1 MVLFVLLEVVS
12 GMREG
17 KGECTQT
24 RREFRSERMDAICIV
39 KVVDM
44 DLGSR
49 WFQSFERPAV
59 R

>member
-1 MVLFVLLEVVS
+1 MVLYVLLEVVS

-44 DLGSR
+44 DLGTN
-49 WFQSFERPAV
+49 
-59 R
+59 